1 MWYEIKQSRISSSSD
16 MINFVGTPPF
26 LNLLWVAVETMRF
39 LIAQTGL
46 FFWTTLFCIKGALIF
61 QKMVPMKSCPRVQG

>member
-1 MWYEIKQSRISSSSD
+1 

-26 LNLLWVAVETMRF
+26 LNLLWVAMETMHF

-46 FFWTTLFCIKGALIF
+46 FLDDFVLH
-61 QKMVPMKSCPRVQG
+61 